1 MKHKEFPKGKSE
13 RNLQSLFIIKLSKT
27 KRFWKQQDK
36 SDSDAKSPH
45 KIVIRLGRIK
55 VKGGRKWDDIF
66 KVLKKKNLSIEN
78 NMPRKTVLQNEGEK
92 KNRQAKTKGLYQ
104 NLQVLKFR
112 LKQKILKS
120 IGKIYKST
128 KLARK
133 VSIWTNIEYYNIVKI
148 T

>member
-1 MKHKEFPKGKSE
+1 MIYFKYQENS
-13 RNLQSLFIIKLSKT
+13 IKNT
-27 KRFWKQQDK
+27 A
-36 SDSDAKSPH
+36 SD
-45 KIVIRLGRIK
+45 
-55 VKGGRKWDDIF
+55 
-66 KVLKKKNLSIEN
+66 
-78 NMPRKTVLQNEGEK
+78 KTVLQNEGEK

>member
-1 MKHKEFPKGKSE
+1 
-13 RNLQSLFIIKLSKT
+13 
-27 KRFWKQQDK
+27 
-36 SDSDAKSPH
+36 
-45 KIVIRLGRIK
+45 
-55 VKGGRKWDDIF
+55 
-66 KVLKKKNLSIEN
+66 
-78 NMPRKTVLQNEGEK
+78 MPRKTVIQNEGEK
-92 KNRQAKTKGLYQ
+92 KNRHAKTKGLYQ

-120 IGKIYKST
+120 IGKIYKIT